1 MSLFVYEA
9 LDRRGKKQKGEI
21 EAASERV
28 ARQLLKKRNLVIRR
42 ITAVSDK
49 SRRAERASGA
59 LKLNASETAIFLEQL
74 ATLTAAGMTL
84 TEALGSIAE
93 SMEGKRG
100 RRVVAA
106 IRQSVLEGSS
116 LAQALQQQQ
125 FEEVICNMVAA
136 GEETGQLEA
145 VAVRLSELLTQ
156 RQQLQQDLLS
166 ATLYPAIIL
175 GFGIIVML
183 FLLAVVVP
191 QVVSVF
197 EHTGGEL
204 PWLTKMVIALSE
216 FLRDKSIYLL
226 LVLVMLIVGW
236 RFALRLEHIRWQRDQ
251 LYLSLPLLGPLLAK
265 IEVARFAR
273 TLGMLMTGNVPVLAA
288 LHIANQNWSLLPL
301 RKVGLEA
308 GEIVR
313 EGGSLAQALNV
324 HPCMPHLAYSMMDV
338 GEKSGSLD
346 KMLVRVADHF
356 ERDVSRVLK
365 RFLTIAEPILVL
377 FMALCVGTL
386 ALAILLPIAEMNELV
401 R

>member
-9 LDRRGKKQKGEI
+9 LDRKGKRLKGEI
-21 EAASERV
+21 EAASERA
-28 ARQLLKKRNLVIRR
+28 ARQLLKKRDLVVRR
-42 ITAVSDK
+42 ITTITEK
-49 SRRAERASGA
+49 SRRAERASGT

-116 LAQALQQQQ
+116 LAQALQNQQ

-175 GFGIIVML
+175 GFGVIVML

-204 PWLTKMVIALSE
+204 PWLTRMVIALSE

-226 LVLVMLIVGW
+226 LALVLLIASW
-236 RFALRLEHIRWQRDQ
+236 HFALRMEHIRWQRDQ
-251 LYLSLPLLGPLLAK
+251 FYLSLPLLGPLLAK

-273 TLGMLMTGNVPVLAA
+273 TLGMLMAGNVPVLAA
-288 LHIANQNWSLLPL
+288 LHIANQNWNLLPL
-301 RKVGLEA
+301 RKVGLHA

-324 HPCMPHLAYSMMDV
+324 HPRMPHLAYSMMDV

-365 RFLTIAEPILVL
+365 RFLTVAEPVLVL
-377 FMALCVGTL
+377 FMALCVGAL